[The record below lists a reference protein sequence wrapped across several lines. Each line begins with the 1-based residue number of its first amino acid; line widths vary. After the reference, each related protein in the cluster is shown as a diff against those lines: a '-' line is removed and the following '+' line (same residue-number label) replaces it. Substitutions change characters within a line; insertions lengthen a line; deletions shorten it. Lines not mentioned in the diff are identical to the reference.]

1 VFQGSV
7 AMEIGRNLPTQSFP
21 HLKAELANQGKI
33 NLNKEELNLTPEAQK
48 VESKEDIAKKIDSI
62 NKFISTT
69 NSHLKFS
76 LHEEL
81 NEYYVA
87 IIDNRT
93 NEVIKEIPPKKL
105 LDMFAAMK
113 ETIGLFIDKK
123 I

>member
-1 VFQGSV
+1 
-7 AMEIGRNLPTQSFP
+7 MEIS
-21 HLKAELANQGKI
+21 NQPSIKLT
-33 NLNKEELNLTPEAQK
+33 NSVPVRKEVPNE
-48 VESKEDIAKKIDSI
+48 VIKEDRHVADVKKISNLKSHDLQQKIDGLNDFLKVS
-62 NKFISTT
+62 

-87 IIDNRT
+87 IVDELT

-105 LDMFAAMK
+105 LDMYATMK

>member
-1 VFQGSV
+1 
-7 AMEIGRNLPTQSFP
+7 MEISKQTTIPVTKAVSVIKDAVQEIVREERHVANVKNIPNLKSHDLQ
-21 HLKAELANQGKI
+21 Q
-33 NLNKEELNLTPEAQK
+33 
-48 VESKEDIAKKIDSI
+48 KIDGLNDFLKVS
-62 NKFISTT
+62 

-81 NEYYVA
+81 NEYYVT
-87 IIDNRT
+87 IVDELT

-105 LDMFAAMK
+105 LDMYATMK